1 MSDIKKKFRDFFGDS
16 SENEEKSSESEKSEN
31 IAEYPDEIV
40 EEKAAEAVVS
50 DEQSDT
56 VIDESSENDNGDIE
70 HDAKNYFNST
80 YQNSIDD
87 RIKSIRENALNTY
100 AKDEEETESA
110 NDGVS
115 EDSDDDAVK
124 IADSDENSN
133 DSEENAEITS
143 NESEYAEA
151 EEVSGDEQTESDSE
165 SIKERDGS
173 SHSYDMTQLLKIL
186 KKNDDSDD
194 EDDADDD
201 ISDKKSRKKKRRTDM
216 TDESDIVPDDSMMID
231 EPNEY
236 HHDFEYNDSLQSAE
250 LFRSFRKSALVS
262 SISVI
267 LTLIF
272 SLLCLWIESGHGAG
286 LPFAEKMRPEYFGRV
301 YAMVSL
307 QMLAFCVMFNL
318 DGFARGL
325 RKLSLRKAAP
335 EAVAVLAVGVCI
347 IHTIYTAVSAYNS
360 INYKTFCFA
369 GCFITLL
376 LSLNT
381 FVKAY
386 TRFKSF
392 AMVLSKKPK
401 LTTVKLDAL
410 SEENSVFAKYL
421 SEESDVL
428 SVSKTENIGSFVKN
442 SYTVPKAV
450 SGCNVL
456 VYLVLILS
464 LVTAVAKLVLF
475 NSDVYEAVTNGV
487 SVFMFSAP
495 VTFLLAV
502 ALPYFITSARV
513 AKLRN
518 SIIGEAACDTFENA
532 GVISF
537 DDTEVFPP
545 KTVKVTSIKTYN
557 DNRIDKVIVYMAKIF
572 EKLGGPLSHVFASS
586 VQGGAGD
593 SSGVMVLESSRDGV
607 HLTVDGDDILVGNG
621 NYLRLFDID
630 APIDESDESETRSLT
645 SIIYLVSGGQLA
657 AKFYIKYTLNRKFET
672 VLKGLYDAGV
682 CCGVRTSDPGVDN
695 QLIEGNLKN
704 ANYPISVIH
713 KPLKDIG
720 RTEETSNG
728 ALIGLSSI
736 HNYLRSFIMLDKLR
750 STYRT
755 NTVFSILGTVL
766 GLAVSMVLVFMGIDI
781 KMWTLILFYI
791 LCMIPQL
798 LLSFFRK

>member
-16 SENEEKSSESEKSEN
+16 SKNEKNTGEAEKSEN

-40 EEKAAEAVVS
+40 EEKSAESEASS
-50 DEQSDT
+50 DDSD
-56 VIDESSENDNGDIE
+56 IADNESSENDSGDIE
-70 HDAKNYFNST
+70 HDAKNYFNNT

-100 AKDEEETESA
+100 AKDDDETE
-110 NDGVS
+110 GVDDSVSSDSGDEDVKLADFDEASDKS
-115 EDSDDDAVK
+115 EELPDEDNVGVENADDAVDETPD
-124 IADSDENSN
+124 ADY
-133 DSEENAEITS
+133 ENA
-143 NESEYAEA
+143 NE
-151 EEVSGDEQTESDSE
+151 QDS
-165 SIKERDGS
+165 S
-173 SHSYDMTQLLKIL
+173 SHSYDMTQLLRIL

-194 EDDADDD
+194 YDEDDDETAG
-201 ISDKKSRKKKRRTDM
+201 KKSRKKKRKTDV
-216 TDESDIVPDDSMMID
+216 TDESDIVENDLLVED

-236 HHDFEYNDSLQSAE
+236 HHDFEYNDSLQSAD
-250 LFRSFRKSALVS
+250 LFKSFRKSALVS

-267 LTLIF
+267 LTLVF

-307 QMLAFCVMFNL
+307 QMLTFCVMFNL
-318 DGFARGL
+318 DGFARGI

-335 EAVAVLAVGVCI
+335 EAVAVISVCVCI
-347 IHTIYTAVSAYNS
+347 VHTVYTAITSYNS

-392 AMVLSKKPK
+392 TMVLSKKPK

-410 SEENSVFAKYL
+410 SEENAVFAKYL
-421 SEESDVL
+421 SEESDIL
-428 SVSKTENIGSFVKN
+428 SVSKAENISSFAKN

-464 LVTAVAKLVLF
+464 IVAAVAKLVLF
-475 NSDVYEAVTNGV
+475 NSGVYEAVTNGV
-487 SVFMFSAP
+487 AVFMFSAP

-502 ALPYFITSARV
+502 SLPYFITSTRV

-572 EKLGGPLSHVFASS
+572 EKLGGPLSHVFSSS
-586 VQGGAGD
+586 VQGGVGD
-593 SSGVMVLESSRDGV
+593 TSGVMVLESSKEGV
-607 HLTVDGDDILVGNG
+607 HLTVDDEDILVGNG

-630 APIDESDESETRSLT
+630 VPVDESDESETRSLT

-657 AKFYIKYTLNRKFET
+657 AKFYIKYMLNRKFET
-672 VLKGLYDAGV
+672 VLNGLYDAGV
-682 CCGVRTSDPGVDN
+682 CCGVRTNDPGVDN
-695 QLIEGNLKN
+695 RLIEANLKS

-713 KPLKDIG
+713 KPVKDIG
-720 RTEETSNG
+720 RTEERSDG

-750 STYRT
+750 GTYRT
-755 NTVFSILGTVL
+755 NTVFSILGTVV
-766 GLAVSMVLVFMGIDI
+766 GLAVSMVLVFMGIEI

-791 LCMIPQL
+791 FWMIPQF